1 MKQNIG
7 RLLLFFTA
15 FAGCV
20 LLGCI
25 LAGCGKKEEAYVK
38 LREPEFTVVEEAD
51 VPRELLDVI
60 QEKKEEEFK
69 ITYRAEDG
77 LYLAKGYGSQPSGGY
92 SITVEELFCAKEGL
106 CIKTKLTG
114 PAADEKVTAAKT
126 YPYVVIKL
134 EPMEVKVHFLD

>member
-7 RLLLFFTA
+7 GLLLFFAA

-20 LLGCI
+20 LLGCT
-25 LAGCGKKEEAYVK
+25 LAGCGEKEEAYVK

-51 VPRELLDVI
+51 VPGELLDVI
-60 QEKKEEEFK
+60 REKKEEEFK

-77 LYLAKGYGSQPSGGY
+77 LYLAKGYGCQPSGGY

-114 PAADEKVTAAKT
+114 PAEDEKVTAAKT